1 MYGTPLLS
9 ELLKE
14 TDIAVVTEHWL
25 LPEQMNFLQSIDS
38 NFKSYGLSDTR
49 ISLEPERRVCNRG
62 FGGLAILWRK
72 EINISKQ
79 FGSKNHLRPNDRG
92 EILEP
97 FIVDKDLVSINSQA
111 WAKGGTSTFVSK
123 TGNGSLIDHMFIES
137 RRVDCVE
144 ECSTL
149 DDNYLNVSDHL
160 PIRIRYRT
168 PLLVREHAGNPYAV
182 NWKKCSA
189 AQLTRYSSQVSALL
203 REPFPRNTD
212 TANVDHLQCLV
223 NNIVEATRTASK
235 DTLPSKKYRPY
246 LKPYWNAGQVKA
258 FHKTMRERRVVWIQD
273 GRPRGSQFQSYRDYK
288 RCKRDFRRELD
299 QARHEYE
306 QSEFQSL
313 QQAAEIDSGT
323 FYRAVRA
330 RKITR
335 RETSEIKVNG
345 EISRDPDINRAAWT
359 AHYSELA
366 QFSTKPIFDETHK
379 LYIESE
385 VTRMRTDSYTNANTV
400 CREYIVT
407 KEVSSALKE
416 MKNGKAGGHDHLIV
430 EHLRYGGT
438 INFPHRLQ
446 QGFRSNCG
454 SITAAFT
461 VREAV
466 FHHFEISTTV
476 FAAFLDNAKAFN
488 SVWVNGLLYKLYHL
502 GFNGKIWRLLQNS
515 FEDVSACVLYEGKRG
530 EPYKVMQGV
539 GQGRTLSSWMFLI
552 MIDELISNLDSSLLG
567 LHIHDIHIPSV
578 FLADDTLLLSC
589 SVGNIQRLLDI
600 VFEFSCKWRL
610 NYNSTKSSLLRFCNS
625 RKKFTPEI
633 QCKLGDQKIAW
644 VTQKEYAGIILTP
657 TLQCDED
664 IKRSCAKGRRSL
676 NSLISV
682 GIHDGGMNPIT
693 SSKLVETIVQP
704 VILYGSELWG
714 APTLKS
720 QEDLRKTQRYAAR
733 RCQGFEK
740 TSPTLATTRALGML
754 DICGEVEQKK
764 LIFWNKLC
772 SAINKT
778 FYLTMNDGQL

>member
-1 MYGTPLLS
+1 MTMKPPYVCKYPTLLYCIFTLVCWNIRGIMYGTPLLS

-38 NFKSYGLSDTR
+38 NFKSYGLSNTR

-72 EINISKQ
+72 EINVCPIESECNDRVICCSLQLENRSHVFVIGTLMPSTNVSIGVYKETLEHISDLLDKYSQYGHVIIAGDFNAQISKQ

-111 WAKGGTSTFVSK
+111 WANGGTSTFVSK

-160 PIRIRYRT
+160 LIRIRYRT

-212 TANVDHLQCLV
+212 TASVDHLQCLV

-430 EHLRYGGT
+430 ETFTLWWNVT
-438 INFPHRLQ
+438 I
-446 QGFRSNCG
+446 
-454 SITAAFT
+454 
-461 VREAV
+461 
-466 FHHFEISTTV
+466 TTH
-476 FAAFLDNAKAFN
+476 
-488 SVWVNGLLYKLYHL
+488 NG
-502 GFNGKIWRLLQNS
+502 
-515 FEDVSACVLYEGKRG
+515 V
-530 EPYKVMQGV
+530 
-539 GQGRTLSSWMFLI
+539 
-552 MIDELISNLDSSLLG
+552 
-567 LHIHDIHIPSV
+567 
-578 FLADDTLLLSC
+578 
-589 SVGNIQRLLDI
+589 IQ
-600 VFEFSCKWRL
+600 
-610 NYNSTKSSLLRFCNS
+610 
-625 RKKFTPEI
+625 
-633 QCKLGDQKIAW
+633 
-644 VTQKEYAGIILTP
+644 
-657 TLQCDED
+657 
-664 IKRSCAKGRRSL
+664 L
-676 NSLISV
+676 NSAV
-682 GIHDGGMNPIT
+682 
-693 SSKLVETIVQP
+693 
-704 VILYGSELWG
+704 
-714 APTLKS
+714 
-720 QEDLRKTQRYAAR
+720 
-733 RCQGFEK
+733 
-740 TSPTLATTRALGML
+740 
-754 DICGEVEQKK
+754 
-764 LIFWNKLC
+764 
-772 SAINKT
+772 
-778 FYLTMNDGQL
+778 